1 MPRGLQR
8 EDMFKFSDIV
18 EIQGHSE
25 CVTEKTFLTLMKLLK
40 IQMTE
45 VKQIVSEIPNTI
57 SEENVI
63 TVPGPGKKAIS
74 ILSNKFCKEQIFPY
88 LVHKGETGYNFLNL

>member
-1 MPRGLQR
+1 
-8 EDMFKFSDIV
+8 
-18 EIQGHSE
+18 
-25 CVTEKTFLTLMKLLK
+25 
-40 IQMTE
+40 MTE

-63 TVPGPGKKAIS
+63 TAPGPGKTTIS

-88 LVHKGETGYNFLNL
+88 LAHKGETGYNFLNL

>member
-1 MPRGLQR
+1 
-8 EDMFKFSDIV
+8 
-18 EIQGHSE
+18 
-25 CVTEKTFLTLMKLLK
+25 
-40 IQMTE
+40 MTE

-63 TVPGPGKKAIS
+63 TAPGPGKTTIS

-88 LVHKGETGYNFLNL
+88 LG